1 MKWTIRHK
9 ILTGFGSIALLIIIQ
24 VIINLIMLD
33 GNQRLTKNAGEKGYA
48 GKAIVGDIHMD
59 VVQVH
64 QWLTDISAT
73 RGAKGYDDGFREA
86 EKYAQKFHEDVK
98 KLMVIYPDKKE
109 YVTALKD
116 SFDRFYEKGKWMA
129 NEYIKGGP
137 DSGNL
142 AMNEFDTH

>member
-59 VVQVH
+59 VVQVQ

-73 RGAKGYDDGFREA
+73 RGAKGYDDGFKEA
-86 EKYAQKFHEDVK
+86 QKYAQKFHEDVK
-98 KLMVIYPDKKE
+98 ILTDLHPDIKE
-109 YVTALKD
+109 NLTALKN
-116 SFDRFYEKGKWMA
+116 SFDKFYEKGKWMA
-129 NEYIKGGP
+129 GEYIQGGP
-137 DSGNL
+137 
-142 AMNEFDTH
+142 